1 MKISSVLFLFV
12 AVFLTSGFVVNAQA
26 AETIWIQSNTTA
38 FKTNETVIVTINAT
52 SATPVQGFNAQI
64 RYDPSCLE
72 PENGISPITG
82 MNGLAVP
89 QQAGLVDV
97 SFAST
102 TPQMVNGVLAEV
114 RFTALRG
121 CQTGLNLETA
131 ALVVRNESGFA
142 APVGNVSIDQNP
154 IPLSINSEMGTPQ
167 PKVSEASALSLV
179 PTHSPASKPFHWQM
193 VIWPA
198 LAGVLVTLILVLF
211 RFVGP
216 SGQ

>member
-1 MKISSVLFLFV
+1 
-12 AVFLTSGFVVNAQA
+12 
-26 AETIWIQSNTTA
+26 
-38 FKTNETVIVTINAT
+38 
-52 SATPVQGFNAQI
+52 
-64 RYDPSCLE
+64 
-72 PENGISPITG
+72 
-82 MNGLAVP
+82 LAVP

-102 TPQMVNGVLAEV
+102 TPQVVNGVLAEV
-114 RFTALRG
+114 RFTTLKG

-154 IPLSINSEMGTPQ
+154 IPLSINREMGTPQ
-167 PKVSEASALSLV
+167 PKVSEASALPLA
-179 PTHSPASKPFHWQM
+179 PTQSPASKPFHWQR

-211 RFVGP
+211 RLVGI